1 MKYNAGSWVNPK
13 LVANG
18 VKVNPVNK
26 IMPIIV
32 IINTGLEALLWR
44 NGIFDVRNICK
55 IKICDHMDSK
65 NQPVWNSDIY
75 IVCKWISVNS
85 LYSNPFVNNGQKI
98 K

>member
-32 IINTGLEALLWR
+32 VINIGLEALLWI

-65 NQPVWNSDIY
+65 TNLFEIVIY
-75 IVCKWISVNS
+75 IS
-85 LYSNPFVNNGQKI
+85 FVNECLLI
-98 K
+98 HCIVIHL

>member
-32 IINTGLEALLWR
+32 VINTGLEALLWR
-44 NGIFDVRNICK
+44 NGIFDVRNIC
-55 IKICDHMDSK
+55 
-65 NQPVWNSDIY
+65 
-75 IVCKWISVNS
+75 
-85 LYSNPFVNNGQKI
+85 
-98 K
+98 